1 MRWIDEITNSMDI
14 SSSKIQ
20 EMTDREVW
28 HAAVHGVTKAT
39 DQQQRIPMFSLLS
52 KGAYMVQP
60 LVKLEGGL
68 FFIWQILSGT
78 SFVPGTGL
86 GARNNTD
93 SINTHSPCPHQTFK
107 PVRKAD
113 SQIVT
118 QRNVELQLRISTQ
131 VYVVM

>member
-1 MRWIDEITNSMDI
+1 MDRGAW
-14 SSSKIQ
+14 Q
-20 EMTDREVW
+20 DT
-28 HAAVHGVTKAT
+28 VHGVTKAT

-78 SFVPGTGL
+78 YFVPGTVL
-86 GARNNTD
+86 GGRNNTD
-93 SINTHSPCPHQTFK
+93 SVHTHSPCPHQTFK

-113 SQIVT
+113 SKKKKKERQIAK
-118 QRNVELQLRISTQ
+118 
-131 VYVVM
+131 